1 MRDGND
7 DPIIVRVVVENGSKM
22 LETGSGVETG
32 TPPHRAP
39 EPHATVRGLSQLHF
53 VRRDIGRARDFFV
66 DFGLQPYAVSDAGTR
81 LRGTWSGAPCV
92 VLEEGRRDSFAGITL
107 WVDTPDEVER
117 LAQRT
122 GGSVEPF
129 ERGVAVRLRDPVGF
143 SVFVAADLT
152 SLPSLPE
159 RAPLR
164 LNFGERPIRHN
175 RCQRPARAPAAVQR
189 LGHVVV
195 ETTRFRAM
203 LEWYLQ
209 TLGLIVSDFL
219 YLEGM
224 PERGPVMAFLRCDR
238 GDAPSD
244 HHTVALHL
252 GMTNRLS
259 HAAFQ
264 VTDLDA
270 IAAGGE
276 FLKQQGH
283 RRAWG
288 IGRHILGSQIF
299 DYWRGPAGDLFEH
312 YADGDVFDATVSTG
326 WEPMHASGLSQWG
339 PPVSRDFLGTRLQPR
354 LIANAVRALADPHSD
369 IDIATARNLIK
380 AMES

>member
-1 MRDGND
+1 M
-7 DPIIVRVVVENGSKM
+7 VVENGSRT
-22 LETGSGVETG
+22 LETGGIG
-32 TPPHRAP
+32 TSPHRAP
-39 EPHATVRGLSQLHF
+39 DPHVTARGLSQLHF
-53 VRRDIGRARDFFV
+53 VRREVGSARDFFV
-66 DFGLQPYAVSDAGTR
+66 DFGLQPHALPDGGTH
-81 LRGTWSGAPCV
+81 LRGTWSGPPCV
-92 VLEEGRRDSFAGITL
+92 VIEDGPQDGFAGITMR
-107 WVDTPDEVER
+107 VDTPDEVER
-117 LAQRT
+117 LARRT
-122 GGSVEPF
+122 GESVEAF
-129 ERGVAVRLRDPVGF
+129 GGGVAVRLLDPVGF
-143 SVFVAADLT
+143 SVWVAADLT
-152 SLPSLPE
+152 ALPSLPE

-164 LNFGERPIRHN
+164 LNFGDRPIRRN
-175 RCQRPARAPAAVQR
+175 RSQRPARAPAAVQR

-203 LEWYLQ
+203 LEWYLE

-244 HHTVALHL
+244 HHSVALHL

-276 FLKQQGH
+276 FLMQQGH

-312 YADGDVFDATVSTG
+312 YADGDMFDATVSTG
-326 WEPMHASGLSQWG
+326 WEPMRASGLSQWG
-339 PPVSRDFLGTRLQPR
+339 PPVSRDFLGTRLRPG
-354 LIANAVRALADPHSD
+354 LIAHAVRALADPRSD
-369 IDIATARNLIK
+369 IDLATARNLIK
-380 AMES
+380 AMQS